1 MKSVLRYT
9 AAGVALATFGFASA
23 ASAATD
29 DAQVT
34 AEILSTLQIVAVT
47 GDDTLDFGQIADAGL
62 TGTSTVAV
70 SAAGVRS
77 CGSNLACS
85 GTVNAPSFTIT
96 GLTGSAVAVSF
107 PAPTATLTLS
117 GVAPSGMSG
126 SMSVGTFNTDLA
138 SNPLT
143 LTTGTA
149 TFAVGGTLTV
159 NPLQAP
165 GIYTGSVNVQVLY
178 N

>member
-107 PAPTATLTLS
+107 PARPRR
-117 GVAPSGMSG
+117 
-126 SMSVGTFNTDLA
+126 
-138 SNPLT
+138 
-143 LTTGTA
+143 
-149 TFAVGGTLTV
+149 
-159 NPLQAP
+159 
-165 GIYTGSVNVQVLY
+165 
-178 N
+178 